1 MLTLRLKTEYK
12 FTTMSEK
19 EQIIPEKEN
28 SAQSE
33 NKVRTIM
40 MWASIAVAVVVIA
53 VLAYIYL
60 YKQPAVQKANEA
72 IGEAD
77 RIALFE
83 NNDSTALAA
92 YEAVADDYGFDA
104 GNRAKLEAAI
114 MLYQQG
120 EYQKALDYVSK
131 YDNTDD
137 VIAPLA
143 LGLKGD
149 CLVNLDRNAD
159 AVKAFKK
166 AIGESNDN
174 PQLVPYFLQKLATI
188 YTAEGNHADA
198 IDAYKEIEQK
208 YPFYAQRAAI
218 EGLRIQAEAL
228 GEKH

>member
-1 MLTLRLKTEYK
+1 MSDKNQILPEEETNVKTE
-12 FTTMSEK
+12 
-19 EQIIPEKEN
+19 
-28 SAQSE
+28 
-33 NKVRTIM
+33 NKARTIM
-40 MWASIAVAVVVIA
+40 MWCSIVVAIVVIG
-53 VLAYIYL
+53 VLCYIYL

-77 RIALFE
+77 RIAMFE

-92 YEAVADDYGFDA
+92 YEAVANDYGFDA

-120 EYQKALDYVSK
+120 DYQKALDYVSK

-166 AIGESNDN
+166 AISQSDNN

-188 YTAEGNHADA
+188 YSAEGNYAEA
-198 IDAYKEIEQK
+198 VKSYKEIENK
-208 YPFYAQRAAI
+208 YPYYAQRAAI

-228 GEKH
+228 QGK